1 MRIPVSKFLAGLRAA
16 AIIAAGSVFAAL
28 PLGIAKKAGSFGG
41 FLLFVIWRKRRRIAI
56 SNVSAA
62 MQRGAVPK
70 NCDNCGAM
78 GPVRIARESFMNL
91 GASFAELI
99 KIYFGTGGGILGRI
113 EVRGRENFEK
123 AHEGNRGIIFITAHM
138 GNWELLAIK
147 GALAFGGM
155 GVVARPLGNPYLN
168 VMMERARSKFGNKVI
183 YKEGALK
190 KMLRTLNAGGGVG
203 VLMDQAVIKEEGY
216 LVDFLGRPA
225 WTTRMPVV
233 MAKKTGAALVPAFIK
248 RTAGGHELVVLPE
261 IDCSGDEHDVLLRL
275 NAAIGEQI
283 KSSPSEWLWMHRRWK
298 RTQTS
303 QI

>member
-1 MRIPVSKFLAGLRAA
+1 MGIPAGKFFAGLRAA
-16 AIIAAGSVFAAL
+16 VIIAAGSVFAAL
-28 PLGIAKKAGSFGG
+28 PAGIARKAGRFAGR
-41 FLLFVIWRKRRRIAI
+41 LLFVAWRKRRAIAI
-56 SNVSAA
+56 HNVSAA
-62 MQRGAVPK
+62 MERGAVPEYREDG
-70 NCDNCGAM
+70 NAM
-78 GPVRIARESFMNL
+78 GPEWVARESFMNL

-99 KIYFGTGGGILGRI
+99 KIYFGTGGGILGHVD
-113 EVRGRENFEK
+113 VRGGENFEK
-123 AHEGNRGIIFITAHM
+123 AREGNRGIIFITAHM

-190 KMLRTLNAGGGVG
+190 KMLRTLSAGGTVG

-233 MAKKTGAALVPAFIK
+233 MAKKTGAALLPAFIK
-248 RTAGGHELVVLPE
+248 RTAGGHQLTVLPE
-261 IDCSGDEHDVLLRL
+261 IDCSGAEQDILMRL
-275 NAAIGEQI
+275 NAAIGEKI
-283 KSSPSEWLWMHRRWK
+283 KTSPSEWLWMHRRWK
-298 RTQTS
+298 RT
-303 QI
+303 